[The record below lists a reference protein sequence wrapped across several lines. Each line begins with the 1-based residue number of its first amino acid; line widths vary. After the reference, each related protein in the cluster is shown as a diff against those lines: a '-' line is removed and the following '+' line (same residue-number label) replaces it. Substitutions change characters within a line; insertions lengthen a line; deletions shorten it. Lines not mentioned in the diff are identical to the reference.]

1 MGQGMHVLLDVQE
14 MPSPVRISVRSHS
27 IAVTLAGVPVY
38 IFDRIGRLHQ
48 AYVGGRNYLRGLD
61 NRVMEKW
68 GRSQLGV
75 PIRRNLPPRESLALL
90 EDVYA
95 KMSHLR
101 HAVSTGSVE
110 RLDDR
115 RDDRAP
121 LEEARRALEAVGQ
134 WDAERLQADGK
145 RFLSIYK
152 PIGILP
158 PDQYLALVLQAT
170 EGCSHNRCTFCT
182 FYRDREFR
190 IKSVAAFEDHIAEVK
205 AFFGPALSMR
215 RTLFLADANA
225 VVIPQR
231 LLIPMMDLVNA
242 SFEIVPRGMSLS
254 RYRRHHPGALG
265 GVHAFVD
272 AFTTRHKTVQHFT
285 ELAERNLRRVYIGLE
300 TGHDP
305 LLTWL
310 RKAGTSA
317 DALEAVRNI
326 RAGGVAVGVI
336 VMLGIGGRRFSAQHV
351 VDTVAVLNAMELDGE
366 DFVYFSQFVE
376 QPGSDYNRIAA
387 EEKVAPLNQPEVRA
401 QMRAIQRELRF
412 PGEPPRTS
420 VYDIREFIY

>member
-1 MGQGMHVLLDVQE
+1 MHVLLDVQE

-27 IAVTLAGVPVY
+27 IAVTLAQVPVY
-38 IFDRIGRLHQ
+38 IFDRTGRLHL

-68 GRSQLGV
+68 GRSQLGA
-75 PIRRNLPPRESLALL
+75 PIRRDLPRKESLVLL

-95 KMSHLR
+95 EMRRLQ

-134 WDAERLQADGK
+134 WDAERLEADGK
-145 RFLSIYK
+145 RFLGIYK
-152 PIGILP
+152 PVGILP

-190 IKSVAAFEDHIAEVK
+190 IKSVAEFEDHIAEVK
-205 AFFGPALSMR
+205 AFFGPAVSLR

-225 VVIPQR
+225 IVIPQR

-242 SFEIVPRGMSLS
+242 SFEIVPRGVSLS

-272 AFTTRHKTVQHFT
+272 AFTTRHKTVQHFS

-317 DALEAVRNI
+317 DVLEAVRNI

-336 VMLGIGGRRFSAQHV
+336 VMLGIGGRQFSAQHV
-351 VDTVAVLNAMELDGE
+351 MDTVAILNAMELDGE
-366 DFVYFSQFVE
+366 DFVYFSEFVE
-376 QPGSDYNRIAA
+376 QPGSNYRRIAA
-387 EEKVAPLNQPEVRA
+387 EEGVAPLNQAEVRA
-401 QMRAIQRELRF
+401 QMGAIRRGLRF
-412 PGEPPRTS
+412 PGESPRIS